1 MIMLYYCNNINYFYN
16 LFYVRRDS
24 TYLYL
29 MIALPLSPIK
39 HTKFILCLSGNLSL
53 NPQVVLWVKKKQN
66 PVYLNRNTCMLCVLC
81 TFDSHSLMNV
91 YTNKQESVSQY
102 KQFLNPGRK
111 KFRRFHK
118 YMKTSTRK

>member
-53 NPQVVLWVKKKQN
+53 NPQVVLWVKKK
-66 PVYLNRNTCMLCVLC
+66 PCLL
-81 TFDSHSLMNV
+81 
-91 YTNKQESVSQY
+91 KQEHLPVTC
-102 KQFLNPGRK
+102 FVH
-111 KFRRFHK
+111 F
-118 YMKTSTRK
+118 